1 MCTVSFV
8 ATNSGFVI
16 TSNRDETALRS
27 ADFPREYIV
36 NNHKI
41 FYPKDPLAGGTWY
54 AVNQNGTVAVLLNG
68 AADKHEHCPPYNRS
82 RGLVVLEILA
92 AANPFLQWQSIDLN
106 NVEPFTIV
114 LFQQKKL
121 YQLRW
126 NGIDKSTENLAIDK
140 NHIWSSSTLYNSEI
154 RRKRASWFFDFVAGK
169 NKISSEDLLNFHENT
184 HSENSENGLV
194 INRNNVLKTLSI
206 TQSIVS
212 ENQITLRHKD
222 LLDNKT
228 SEIEINIQ

>member
-16 TSNRDETALRS
+16 TSNRDETVLRS
-27 ADFPREYIV
+27 ADIPREYIV

-68 AADKHEHCPPYNRS
+68 AADKHERCPPYNRS

-92 AANPFLQWQSIDLN
+92 AANSFLQWQSIDLN

-114 LFQQKKL
+114 LFQHKKL

-194 INRNNVLKTLSI
+194 INRNNVLQTLSI

-228 SEIEINIQ
+228 SETEINIK

>member
-1 MCTVSFV
+1 
-8 ATNSGFVI
+8 
-16 TSNRDETALRS
+16 
-27 ADFPREYIV
+27 
-36 NNHKI
+36 
-41 FYPKDPLAGGTWY
+41 
-54 AVNQNGTVAVLLNG
+54 LNG

-228 SEIEINIQ
+228 SEIEINIK